1 MKNPVY
7 RADQVNRKNLF
18 MQEIA
23 EATSV
28 TTLNKIYTLNETGNP
43 VSFYTV
49 IGDIGQ
55 RASTDVMLVDSS
67 EKKKDLYVDHTG
79 NVPVTVIGTNESL
92 KGSRLFIS
100 FAINAVSNISNYCE
114 GLVVVSGGDTPAT
127 HLLYET
133 VPAHGELS
141 LLTCIIRFR

>member
-1 MKNPVY
+1 
-7 RADQVNRKNLF
+7 
-18 MQEIA
+18 MQEA
-23 EATSV
+23 VGTPV
-28 TTLNKIYTLNETGNP
+28 TTLNKVYVLNGTEAE

-55 RASTDVMLVDSS
+55 TASTDVMLVDAS
-67 EKKKDLYVDHTG
+67 EKKTDLYVGYSG
-79 NVPVTVIGTNESL
+79 NVPATALGTNVSL

-100 FAINAVSNISNYCE
+100 CTISATSVISNYCE

-133 VPAHGELS
+133 VSARGELS
-141 LLTCIIRFR
+141 MLTCIIIFR